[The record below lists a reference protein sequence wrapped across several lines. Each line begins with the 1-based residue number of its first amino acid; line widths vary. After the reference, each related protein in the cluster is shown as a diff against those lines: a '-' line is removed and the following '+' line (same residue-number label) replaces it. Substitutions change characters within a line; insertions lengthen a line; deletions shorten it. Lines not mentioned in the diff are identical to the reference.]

1 MLCSPAWY
9 YSLRMDG
16 TNAGLPVCE
25 TASIEQTLSISDSF
39 EKCRENNFHGVG
51 EAEVLC
57 MDFCLS
63 SCICVNLFADSSL
76 TLNFVTVHLSRCKR
90 VETVIPEGCY
100 LFGVFFCSLSKAYL

>member
-1 MLCSPAWY
+1 MLVCLSVR
-9 YSLRMDG
+9 L
-16 TNAGLPVCE
+16 LP
-25 TASIEQTLSISDSF
+25 LSRPSAFLILLTSVGKIIS
-39 EKCRENNFHGVG
+39 HGVG

-100 LFGVFFCSLSKAYL
+100 LFGVFFLQSQQGLFVVLPETIV